1 MNGVILKEGKVQ
13 KIIYPTDG
21 SKTAKKALEFA
32 AHIAKDTK
40 AEIIVLSVADAKL
53 RGFPRAMEPQMMQEL
68 KKEAQKIA
76 EKARKELEKDG
87 LKVQAMTAEGSP
99 SEEIVRLARK
109 EKADLIVMGTHGIT
123 GLARVIIG
131 SVADHVIREAQCPVV
146 LVPAKR

>member
-1 MNGVILKEGKVQ
+1 ME

-32 AHIAKDTK
+32 AHIAKATNAK
-40 AEIIVLSVADAKL
+40 ILVLSVVDVKL
-53 RGFPRAMEPQMMQEL
+53 KGLPHVMESQMKQEL
-68 KKEAQKIA
+68 KKQALRIANEAKN
-76 EKARKELEKDG
+76 ELKKEGLEAKS
-87 LKVQAMTAEGSP
+87 KTAVGNP
-99 SEEIVRLARK
+99 SEEIVKLARK

-131 SVADHVIREAQCPVV
+131 SVADYVIREAHCPVV